1 MMKKWVGFEHLTSGV
16 AETNQTSEP
25 GQQRTRTHLK
35 DKITDP
41 LKTSNQA
48 IKYEEDTAWH

>member
-1 MMKKWVGFEHLTSGV
+1 MKKWVEFEHLTSGV
-16 AETNQTSEP
+16 AETNQTTEP